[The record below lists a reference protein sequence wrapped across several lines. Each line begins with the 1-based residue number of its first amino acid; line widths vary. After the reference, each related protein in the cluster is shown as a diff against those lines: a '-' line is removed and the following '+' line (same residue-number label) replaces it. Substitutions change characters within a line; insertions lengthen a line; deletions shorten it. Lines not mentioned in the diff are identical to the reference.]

1 MGQAKSPSAEGM
13 SQLPSSTVR
22 KVKDFILGRSCQKYT
37 SVIWGWGWGP
47 GLCQPVPTVA
57 ERGAW
62 TGKSPGSGRA
72 WPHLDTVLGE
82 REEKLGPRVVAGEE
96 LGEEAETIRK
106 WVGTQPSWTLVATRS
121 RGSFSISVPW
131 QSLEPPALSQGELQ
145 AAHPTPQFLDCSSA
159 PGTSSGCMCVCVG
172 GGGHAPKP
180 CRRRCDRS
188 AQVQKGGKAQPNK
201 LGNRKGKR
209 AKLRGRRID
218 K

>member
-1 MGQAKSPSAEGM
+1 M

-47 GLCQPVPTVA
+47 GLCQPVPPVA
-57 ERGAW
+57 GRGAW

-106 WVGTQPSWTLVATRS
+106 GVGTQPSWTLVATRS

-131 QSLEPPALSQGELQ
+131 QRLEPPALSQGELQ
-145 AAHPTPQFLDCSSA
+145 AAHPPPQFLDCSSA
-159 PGTSSGCMCVCVG
+159 PGTSSGCMCVCG
-172 GGGHAPKP
+172 GVMP
-180 CRRRCDRS
+180 
-188 AQVQKGGKAQPNK
+188 Q
-201 LGNRKGKR
+201 NRAEGDVIEVHKCK
-209 AKLRGRRID
+209 KEGRHSRTS
-218 K
+218 